1 MMKQLELSGIHKTYE
16 SGTINE
22 NYVLKG
28 VDLSLNAGDFVT
40 IIGSNGAGK
49 STLMNTITGA
59 VIPDE
64 GSILINGVDISKWS
78 SAKRAALIGYV
89 FQDPR
94 MGTAAH
100 LTIEENLALA
110 YRRGLS
116 RGLSRGV
123 KNTDREFFRGK
134 LEQLGLGLEH
144 RLGTEIGFLSGGQ
157 RQAVTLLMATLRRPE
172 LLLLDEHTAALDPQT
187 SEMVLKVTQ
196 RTVIKEKLTALMV
209 THNME
214 DALRFG
220 NRLIMLHQGRVLL
233 DLSKEEKRNMTVF
246 DLLELFKQQS
256 GESNASDALLL
267 T

>member
-1 MMKQLELSGIHKTYE
+1 M
-16 SGTINE
+16 
-22 NYVLKG
+22 
-28 VDLSLNAGDFVT
+28 
-40 IIGSNGAGK
+40 
-49 STLMNTITGA
+49 
-59 VIPDE
+59 
-64 GSILINGVDISKWS
+64 
-78 SAKRAALIGYV
+78 
-89 FQDPR
+89 
-94 MGTAAH
+94 
-100 LTIEENLALA
+100 
-110 YRRGLS
+110 
-116 RGLSRGV
+116 SRGV
-123 KNTDREFFRGK
+123 KNTDREFFREK

-187 SEMVLKVTQ
+187 SEMVLEVTQ
-196 RTVIKEKLTALMV
+196 RTVTKEKLTALMV